1 MLSFLAII
9 VTIVTF
15 NMEEK
20 LILNTLTIEEPTE
33 PVKFFFSAEDEAQ
46 HNSSIIQSG
55 EYPY

>member
-9 VTIVTF
+9 VTF
-15 NMEEK
+15 NMAEK

-33 PVKFFFSAEDEAQ
+33 PVKFYFSAEDEAQ
-46 HNSSIIQSG
+46 HNSSILQSG